1 MPRRGILDG
10 RPDRLPPRRRLPSRP
25 PGYDDPAAA
34 KERDDIRAAAKRLSE
49 RATRAAAGRQARQR
63 EGLSGESSPAGRP
76 PCPEAPL
83 RPGTE
88 ERQWPS
94 PIGSL
99 GIGPPPEPPSARR

>member
-49 RATRAAAGRQARQR
+49 RATRAGMHTEAYLLDLATFDPQGYW
-63 EGLSGESSPAGRP
+63 P
-76 PCPEAPL
+76 P
-83 RPGTE
+83 RDGKPGSE
-88 ERQWPS
+88 K
-94 PIGSL
+94 
-99 GIGPPPEPPSARR
+99 A